1 MITKE
6 LITKLENDLHTTVR
20 AMDAARF
27 ALDSAKR
34 KHNEELTGL
43 KLGDRVI
50 MHGKEY
56 AVCAFDTYEYWI
68 SGNAILKDGTISA
81 FETTGKF
88 LGQLKKETKNVDHS

>member
-1 MITKE
+1 
-6 LITKLENDLHTTVR
+6 
-20 AMDAARF
+20 
-27 ALDSAKR
+27 
-34 KHNEELTGL
+34 
-43 KLGDRVI
+43 